1 MIKRL
6 LNYSPKEM
14 LALTPDELFL
24 AIKMS
29 EGRVVEAM
37 ARSRGPNLLQY
48 VSNVEVCAAFGC
60 DIVHL
65 NCLNPAAPIF
75 PGLPSKDPKDDEPFR
90 EIQVPIGKGWTVRE
104 IRELIGRPVST
115 ALIVE
120 PEYGAYHID
129 TGYANELAR
138 TAAGLTFAT
147 EENIDLM
154 IELGPDIVGLHG
166 WATRDNFLRQLDV
179 LCKKAKGKALIEAG
193 IPHGPGLLYAREVPY
208 NLRELI
214 TPEFAADM
222 VRCGANI
229 VQIPAAGSLP
239 GFTKKYVAEIIDAI
253 HAEGGLAST
262 GVHNSQEGTDVGTI
276 RRIAIDNKQLGAD
289 IQVLGDAGLNE
300 NMGLPEVIQAMAIA
314 LKGRRHTYRR
324 LTESVLR

>member
-120 PEYGAYHID
+120 PEYGAHHID

-147 EENIDLM
+147 EENID
-154 IELGPDIVGLHG
+154 
-166 WATRDNFLRQLDV
+166 W
-179 LCKKAKGKALIEAG
+179 K
-193 IPHGPGLLYAREVPY
+193 
-208 NLRELI
+208 
-214 TPEFAADM
+214 
-222 VRCGANI
+222 
-229 VQIPAAGSLP
+229 
-239 GFTKKYVAEIIDAI
+239 
-253 HAEGGLAST
+253 
-262 GVHNSQEGTDVGTI
+262 
-276 RRIAIDNKQLGAD
+276 RR
-289 IQVLGDAGLNE
+289 
-300 NMGLPEVIQAMAIA
+300 
-314 LKGRRHTYRR
+314 
-324 LTESVLR
+324 